1 MLKKLIVTF
10 LIALCLTFQNPPIS
24 VIAQPTSLREGFYKV
39 SNLNLKPGKS
49 YNIENISFSSRV
61 VVFILDDNQIIQQVV
76 RLIPQ
81 SGKYNLIP
89 MEYVYRVV
97 ILGDGEVRITEI

>member
-1 MLKKLIVTF
+1 M
-10 LIALCLTFQNPPIS
+10 FQNQPIS
-24 VIAQPTSLREGFYKV
+24 VMAQTSTLREGFYRV
-39 SNLNLKPGKS
+39 SNLNLNPGKS
-49 YNIENISFSSRV
+49 YNIENVSFSSRV
-61 VVFILDDNQIIQQVV
+61 VVFILDDNQIIQQVL

-81 SGKYNLIP
+81 SGKFNIIP